1 MENKTKAELIQ
12 ELRHAATNIENL
24 ERRISDLGVAQE
36 EEKDNF
42 KLRINDLKSGYEQ
55 EKRSLGKRVDDL
67 LLEIKDLKEQQEEKD
82 NFKLRIN
89 DLKSGYE
96 QEKRSLGK
104 RVDDLLLE
112 IKDLKEQ
119 QEERLSKLKEGR
131 KKEIEEAIQRA
142 EGIAA
147 EENKRLVK
155 SNVELER
162 IANFYLNAAKK
173 FADSYGA
180 LLKTLQ
186 GTTDTHISLND
197 YMFNE
202 IFKPI
207 MKEEE

>member
-1 MENKTKAELIQ
+1 METMENKTKAELIQ

-24 ERRISDLGVAQE
+24 ERRISDLGIA
-36 EEKDNF
+36 
-42 KLRINDLKSGYEQ
+42 
-55 EKRSLGKRVDDL
+55 
-67 LLEIKDLKEQQEEKD
+67 QQEEKD